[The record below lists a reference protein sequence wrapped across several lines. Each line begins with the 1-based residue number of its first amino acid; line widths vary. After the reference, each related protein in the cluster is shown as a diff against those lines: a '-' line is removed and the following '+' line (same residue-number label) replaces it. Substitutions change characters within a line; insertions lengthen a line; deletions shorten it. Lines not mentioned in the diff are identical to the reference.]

1 MCACERRLPNN
12 SQQLKLWL
20 LTGMYQELV
29 KVIRLRNWSLVQ
41 GVGTLSSGQTI
52 SIKHTH
58 TPQAKSSGKCVSH
71 FPSSRNR
78 RQVDFK
84 RTCATPGRDKFTG
97 TVVGMVPS
105 AALSLSTNIYL
116 GVKCCLWILCLS
128 SFHSTVKPHPLFGL
142 GLREIGLCNHPDEGF
157 KLNGTYRFESVTG
170 KLFLSKSSNQQ
181 CIKLVDREGVTL
193 IFF

>member
-1 MCACERRLPNN
+1 
-12 SQQLKLWL
+12 
-20 LTGMYQELV
+20 MYQELV

-41 GVGTLSSGQTI
+41 GGRHPFLRADDFHQT
-52 SIKHTH
+52 HTH
-58 TPQAKSSGKCVSH
+58 TTSKKLGKMR
-71 FPSSRNR
+71 FPFPNSRNR

-193 IFF
+193 IFFKLNWNSKQTT